1 LKIDFQTTDNRQ
13 QTTKMKII
21 AVIPARYA
29 STRFPAKLMQ
39 DLGGKT
45 VILRTYEAAKKT
57 NLFDDVFVVTDSDL
71 IFKEIISN
79 GGKAIMSIKEHESGS
94 DRIAE
99 AVKNM
104 DVDVVINVQGDE
116 PFIDENPLKALIE
129 VFKNDKDKKVDLASV
144 MCQITDKQD
153 VENPNNVKVITDQ
166 NGFALY
172 FSRSVIPFPREENV
186 GVRYMKHIGIY
197 AFRKKALLDFY
208 SLPMLSLEAS
218 EKLEQLR
225 YLEYGK
231 RIKMIETNHIGI
243 GIDTKEDLERARK
256 MV

>member
-1 LKIDFQTTDNRQ
+1 
-13 QTTKMKII
+13 MKII

-45 VILRTYEAAKKT
+45 VILRTYEAAKAT
-57 NLFDDVFVVTDSDL
+57 QLFDDVFVVTDSDL
-71 IFKEIISN
+71 IFNEITLN

-99 AVKNM
+99 AVEHM

-116 PFIDENPLKALIE
+116 PFINAKPLEQIIE
-129 VFKNDKDKKVDLASV
+129 AFKNDVDQKIDLASV
-144 MCQITDKQD
+144 MFEIKDKLEI
-153 VENPNNVKVITDQ
+153 ENPNNVKVIVDQ
-166 NGFALY
+166 QGFALY
-172 FSRSVIPFPREENV
+172 FSRSVIPYPREENV

-197 AFRKKALLDFY
+197 AFRKSALLDFY
-208 SLPMLSLEAS
+208 RLPMLALEAS

-231 RIKMIETNHIGI
+231 RIKMIETTHGSI
-243 GIDTKEDLERARK
+243 GIDTPEDLEKARGILK
-256 MV
+256 L

>member
-1 LKIDFQTTDNRQ
+1 
-13 QTTKMKII
+13 MKII

-45 VILRTYEAAKKT
+45 VILRTYEAALAT
-57 NLFDDVFVVTDSDL
+57 GLFDDVFVVTDSEL
-71 IFKEIISN
+71 IHNEIVIN
-79 GGKAIMSIKEHESGS
+79 NGKAIMSVKEHESGS

-99 AVKNM
+99 AVENM
-104 DVDVVINVQGDE
+104 EVDIVINVQGDE
-116 PFIDENPLKALIE
+116 PFIDAEPLKKVIE
-129 VFKNDKDKKVDLASV
+129 VFKNDTNKTVDLASL
-144 MCQITDKQD
+144 MFEIHQKEDI
-153 VENPNNVKVITDQ
+153 ENPNNVKVITDQ

-172 FSRSVIPFPREENV
+172 FSRSVIPYPREMNV

-197 AFRKKALLDFY
+197 AFRKEALLDFY
-208 SLPMLSLEAS
+208 RLPMLSLEAS

-231 RIKMIETNHIGI
+231 RIKMVETTHASI
-243 GIDTKEDLERARK
+243 GIDTPEDLEKARIIVADK
-256 MV
+256 K